1 MRCPKCSSTETKV
14 IDSRVSKSETSIRRR
29 RECLDCEY
37 RFTTVEEVLREH
49 LRVIKVDQSRE
60 DFDRSKMLNGIRK
73 AIEGRPV
80 EMERI
85 DMMIA
90 DIVDTLQKEFFDEI
104 PTRAIGE
111 EIMNRLKLIDQIA
124 YVRFAIAYKDI
135 RDIAELEQEISVLNQ

>member
-1 MRCPKCSSTETKV
+1 M
-14 IDSRVSKSETSIRRR
+14 
-29 RECLDCEY
+29 
-37 RFTTVEEVLREH
+37 
-49 LRVIKVDQSRE
+49 DQSRE
-60 DFDRSKMLNGIRK
+60 DFDRSKMLKGIRK

-90 DIVDTLQKEFFDEI
+90 DIVDCLQKEFFDEI
-104 PTRAIGE
+104 PSRAIGE
-111 EIMNRLKLIDQIA
+111 EIMNRLKQIDQIA

>member
-14 IDSRVSKSETSIRRR
+14 VDSRVGKTETSIRRR
-29 RECLDCEY
+29 RECISCGF
-37 RFTTVEEVLREH
+37 RFTTTEEVLREN
-49 LRVIKVDQSRE
+49 LRVIKMDQSRE
-60 DFDRSKMLNGIRK
+60 DFDRNKVMKGIRK

-80 EMERI
+80 EMERVE
-85 DMMIA
+85 MMIA

-104 PTRAIGE
+104 PTKAIGE

-135 RDIAELEQEISVLNQ
+135 RDIAELEQEISVFNR

>member
-29 RECLDCEY
+29 RECLACEY
-37 RFTTVEEVLREH
+37 RFTTVEEVLREN
-49 LRVIKVDQSRE
+49 LRVIKMDESRE
-60 DFDRSKMLNGIRK
+60 DFDRAKILKGIRK

-90 DIVDTLQKEFFDEI
+90 DIVDSLQKEFFDEI
-104 PTRAIGE
+104 PSRAIGE

>member
-1 MRCPKCSSTETKV
+1 MKCPKCNSTETKV
-14 IDSRVSKSETSIRRR
+14 IDSRVGKSETSIRRR

-37 RFTTVEEVLREH
+37 RFTTLEEVLREN

-60 DFDRSKMLNGIRK
+60 DFDRAKMLKGIRK

-90 DIVDTLQKEFFDEI
+90 DIVDSLQKEFFDEI
-104 PTRAIGE
+104 PSRAIGE
-111 EIMNRLKLIDQIA
+111 EIMNRLKLVDQIA

-135 RDIAELEQEISVLNQ
+135 RDIAELEQELSVLNR

>member
-14 IDSRVSKSETSIRRR
+14 IDSRVGKSETSIRRR
-29 RECLDCEY
+29 RECLSCEY
-37 RFTTVEEVLREH
+37 RFTTIEEVLREN
-49 LRVIKVDQSRE
+49 LRVIKMDQSRE
-60 DFDRSKMLNGIRK
+60 DFDRSKMLKGIRK

-90 DIVDTLQKEFFDEI
+90 DIVDCLQKEFFDEI
-104 PTRAIGE
+104 PSRAIGE
-111 EIMNRLKLIDQIA
+111 EIMNRLKQIDQIA

>member
-14 IDSRVSKSETSIRRR
+14 IDSRVSKSEASIRRR
-29 RECLDCEY
+29 RECLSCEY
-37 RFTTVEEVLREH
+37 RFTTVEEVLREN

-60 DFDRSKMLNGIRK
+60 DFDRKKILQGIRK

-90 DIVDTLQKEFFDEI
+90 DIVDRLQKEYFDEI
-104 PTRAIGE
+104 PSRAIGE
-111 EIMNRLKLIDQIA
+111 EIMNSLKQIDQIA

-135 RDIAELEQEISVLNQ
+135 RDIAELEQEISILNR

>member
-14 IDSRVSKSETSIRRR
+14 IDSRMSKSETSIRRR
-29 RECLDCEY
+29 RECLACGY
-37 RFTTVEEVLREH
+37 RFTTVEEVLREN

-60 DFDRSKMLNGIRK
+60 DFDRNKVLRGIKK
-73 AIEGRPV
+73 AVEGRPV

-85 DMMIA
+85 DVMIA
-90 DIVDTLQKEFFDEI
+90 DIVDKLQKEYFDEI

-111 EIMNRLKLIDQIA
+111 EIMNRLKQIDQIA

-135 RDIAELEQEISVLNQ
+135 RDIAELEQELSYLSR

>member
-14 IDSRVSKSETSIRRR
+14 IDSRVAKSETSIRRR
-29 RECLDCEY
+29 RECLSCGF
-37 RFTTVEEVLREH
+37 RFTTVEEVLREN
-49 LRVIKVDQSRE
+49 LRVIKVDRSRE
-60 DFDRSKMLNGIRK
+60 DFDRGKMLRGIRK

-90 DIVDTLQKEFFDEI
+90 DIVDKLQKEFFDEI
-104 PTRAIGE
+104 PSRAIGE
-111 EIMNRLKLIDQIA
+111 EIMSRLKQIDQIA

-135 RDIAELEQEISVLNQ
+135 RDIAELEQELSVLTR

>member
-14 IDSRVSKSETSIRRR
+14 IDSRVGKSETSIRRR
-29 RECLDCEY
+29 RECLSCEY
-37 RFTTVEEVLREH
+37 RFTTVEEVLREN

-60 DFDRSKMLNGIRK
+60 DFDRSKMLKGIRK

-104 PTRAIGE
+104 PSRAIGE
-111 EIMNRLKLIDQIA
+111 EIMNRLKQIDQIA

>member
-14 IDSRVSKSETSIRRR
+14 IDSRVGKSENCIRRR
-29 RECLDCEY
+29 RECLECEY
-37 RFTTVEEVLREH
+37 RFTTIEEVLREN

-60 DFDRSKMLNGIRK
+60 DFDRTKILRGIRK
-73 AIEGRPV
+73 AVEGRPV

-85 DMMIA
+85 DMMIS
-90 DIVDTLQKEFFDEI
+90 DIVDVLQKEFYDEI
-104 PTRAIGE
+104 PSRAIGE

>member
-14 IDSRVSKSETSIRRR
+14 IDSRVSRSETSIRRR
-29 RECLDCEY
+29 RECLSCEY
-37 RFTTVEEVLREH
+37 RFTTVEEVLREN
-49 LRVIKVDQSRE
+49 LRVIKMDESRE
-60 DFDRSKMLNGIRK
+60 DFDRSKILKGIRK

-90 DIVDTLQKEFFDEI
+90 DIVDSLQKEFFDEI
-104 PTRAIGE
+104 PSRAIGE

>member
-14 IDSRVSKSETSIRRR
+14 IDSRVAKSETSIRRR
-29 RECLDCEY
+29 RECLSCGF
-37 RFTTVEEVLREH
+37 RFTTVEEVLREN
-49 LRVIKVDQSRE
+49 LRVIKVDRSRE
-60 DFDRSKMLNGIRK
+60 DFDRGKMLRGIRK

-90 DIVDTLQKEFFDEI
+90 DIVDKLQKEFFDEI
-104 PTRAIGE
+104 PSRAIGE
-111 EIMNRLKLIDQIA
+111 EIMNRLKQIDQIA

-135 RDIAELEQEISVLNQ
+135 RDIAELEQELSVLNR

>member
-14 IDSRVSKSETSIRRR
+14 IDSRVSKSEASIRRR
-29 RECLDCEY
+29 RECLACEY
-37 RFTTVEEVLREH
+37 RFTTVEEVLREN

-60 DFDRSKMLNGIRK
+60 DFDRNKMLNGIRK

-85 DMMIA
+85 DVMIA
-90 DIVDTLQKEFFDEI
+90 DIVDRLQKEYFDEI
-104 PTRAIGE
+104 PSRAIGE
-111 EIMNRLKLIDQIA
+111 EIMNSLKLVDQIA

-135 RDIAELEQEISVLNQ
+135 RDIAELEQEISILNR

>member
-14 IDSRVSKSETSIRRR
+14 IDSRVGKSETSIRRR
-29 RECLDCEY
+29 RECLSCEY
-37 RFTTVEEVLREH
+37 RFTTVEEVLREN

-60 DFDRSKMLNGIRK
+60 DFDRSKMLRGIRK

-104 PTRAIGE
+104 PSRAIGE

-135 RDIAELEQEISVLNQ
+135 RDIAELEQEISVLNR

>member
-14 IDSRVSKSETSIRRR
+14 IDSRVAKSETSIRRR
-29 RECLDCEY
+29 RECLSCGF
-37 RFTTVEEVLREH
+37 RFTTVEEVLREN

-60 DFDRSKMLNGIRK
+60 DFDRGKMLRGIRK

-90 DIVDTLQKEFFDEI
+90 DIVDKLQKEFFDEI
-104 PTRAIGE
+104 PSRAIGE
-111 EIMNRLKLIDQIA
+111 EIMNRLKQIDQIA

-135 RDIAELEQEISVLNQ
+135 RDIAELEQELSVLNR